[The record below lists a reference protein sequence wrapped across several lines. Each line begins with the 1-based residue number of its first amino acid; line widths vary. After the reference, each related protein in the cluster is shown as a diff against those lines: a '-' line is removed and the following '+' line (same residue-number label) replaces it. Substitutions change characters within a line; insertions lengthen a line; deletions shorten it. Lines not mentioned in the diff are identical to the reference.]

1 MQRLLFGI
9 DRFSAW
15 TGKIAAW
22 LIVVMTVE
30 ISYDIIIRKLSQPF
44 PFLREI
50 WFTYYYAYDATYY
63 LYAMLF
69 MLGGAYALSRG
80 QHLRG
85 DVFYRLWPV
94 RVQAAVDVVLY
105 LFAFTPGI
113 LALISTGTQW
123 ALLSMQIGERSFST
137 ALAPPIWPLKWVIPI
152 AGSLMLIQ
160 GVAEWSRALIA
171 LRTGVWPPRL
181 MDVEET
187 ETALAASE
195 EL

>member
-1 MQRLLFGI
+1 MQHVLFGI

-15 TGKIAAW
+15 TGKAAAW
-22 LIVVMTVE
+22 IIVLMTLE
-30 ISYDIIIRKLSQPF
+30 ITYDVIMRYLSIPF
-44 PFLREI
+44 PFLRPI
-50 WFTYYYAYDATYY
+50 WFTYYIAYDATYY
-63 LYAMLF
+63 LYAALF

-94 RVQAAVDVVLY
+94 RVQAGVDAVMY
-105 LFAFTPGI
+105 LFAFAPGI

-123 ALLSMQIGERSFST
+123 AIVATQIGERAFTT

-152 AGSLMLIQ
+152 AGALMLVQ
-160 GVAEWSRALIA
+160 GFAEWSRAVIA

-181 MDVEET
+181 SDVQET